1 MWFKLTQM
9 IVLRP
14 SLELGIYRYFFQASH
29 GLNTVMLRHD
39 KPPAEVLGSKRGL
52 DPSMAP
58 LSFATVYSSLA
69 VLLSRAK

>member
-1 MWFKLTQM
+1 
-9 IVLRP
+9 
-14 SLELGIYRYFFQASH
+14 
-29 GLNTVMLRHD
+29 MLRHE

-58 LSFATVYSSLA
+58 LSFATVYSPLA